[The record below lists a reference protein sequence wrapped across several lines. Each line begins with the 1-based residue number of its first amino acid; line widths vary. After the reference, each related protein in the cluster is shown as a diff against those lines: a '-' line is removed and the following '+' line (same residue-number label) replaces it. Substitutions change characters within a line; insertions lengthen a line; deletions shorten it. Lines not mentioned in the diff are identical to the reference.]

1 MAYDVTT
8 QQGAIS
14 DQLDHF
20 HTLREGR
27 RALRKSQGEAERAWS
42 AAEEADKRQRRQRRR
57 MKAETGYAT
66 QAVLAG
72 RRAERAFHQWENDEA
87 VLEQIRGALGP
98 FTPEGELNSR
108 ERAERIVS
116 ESS

>member
-66 QAVLAG
+66 VAVLAW
-72 RRAERAFHQWENDEA
+72 RRAERAFHQWESDEA
-87 VLEQIRGALGP
+87 ILEQIREALQL
-98 FTPEGELNSR
+98 FTASGELNSR
-108 ERAERIVS
+108 QRAGQTVG
-116 ESS
+116 